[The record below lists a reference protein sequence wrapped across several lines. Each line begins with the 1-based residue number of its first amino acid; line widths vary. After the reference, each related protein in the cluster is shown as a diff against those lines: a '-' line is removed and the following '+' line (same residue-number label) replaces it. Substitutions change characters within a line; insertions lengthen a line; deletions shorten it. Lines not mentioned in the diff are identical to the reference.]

1 MGASTVF
8 QKFPLI
14 SAISPFPLNNLSALL
29 HNRLLMK
36 SILCCALLVLSVPAS
51 IASIPAAKIKT
62 VLLFGANY
70 VDLRDWAEAKHF
82 GMTWNQKEMSAEV
95 TNRWAKV
102 SFSIDSKRAT
112 VNGVTVW
119 LSHAT
124 AAIRGVVYVADR
136 DLTGSINPLLFP
148 VKSPANEKIRIIA
161 LSAGHGGKDPG
172 NQAGLHQEKQYTWLL
187 AKEVERVLEGAGMKV
202 VQVRGSDQFV
212 DPEDHAKI
220 ANKKGA
226 HLFVS
231 LHYNSVSAAAANP
244 SPKGVQT
251 YCLTPAGE
259 TPTNGGHAPSQASP
273 GNRFERRSIL
283 LAYQIQK
290 SMIHSLDAP
299 DLGVRRA
306 GFMVLRKAEMPG
318 VLVEAGFMSNPEEA
332 KKIYD
337 SKYRHEMAQAIV
349 DGILAY
355 KRLVEH

>member
-1 MGASTVF
+1 MV
-8 QKFPLI
+8 
-14 SAISPFPLNNLSALL
+14 
-29 HNRLLMK
+29 MK
-36 SILCCALLVLSVPAS
+36 AILCCALLVLGVSSSSASVRE
-51 IASIPAAKIKT
+51 AKIKT
-62 VLLFGANY
+62 VPLFGANY
-70 VDLRDWAEAKHF
+70 VDLRDWAEAKRF
-82 GMTWNQKEMSAEV
+82 GLTWNQKEMLAEL

-102 SFSIDSKRAT
+102 SFSIDSRRAT

-119 LSHAT
+119 LSRAT
-124 AAIRGVVYVADR
+124 AATHGSVYVADR

-148 VKSPANEKIRIIA
+148 VTAPAREKVRKIA
-161 LSAGHGGKDPG
+161 LSPGHGGKDPG
-172 NQAGLHQEKQYTWLL
+172 NQWGLHQEKQYTWLL
-187 AKEVERVLEGAGMKV
+187 SKEVERMLENAGLNV
-202 VQVRGSDQFV
+202 IQVRGADQFV

-220 ANKKGA
+220 ANKNGA
-226 HLFVS
+226 DLFVS
-231 LHYNSVSAAAANP
+231 LHYNSVPGTAANSNP
-244 SPKGVQT
+244 RGVQT

-259 TPTNGGHAPSQASP
+259 TPTNGGRIPAQLSP

-283 LAYQIQK
+283 LAYEIQK
-290 SMIHSLDAP
+290 AMVHSLDAP

-337 SKYRHEMAQAIV
+337 PKYRREMARAIA

>member
-1 MGASTVF
+1 MRVIFGCCI
-8 QKFPLI
+8 LI
-14 SAISPFPLNNLSALL
+14 LSALVS
-29 HNRLLMK
+29 R
-36 SILCCALLVLSVPAS
+36 ASVPA
-51 IASIPAAKIKT
+51 PVTKIKT
-62 VLLFGANY
+62 IPLFGVNY
-70 VDLRDWAEAKHF
+70 VDLHDWAEAKHF
-82 GMTWNQKEMSAEV
+82 ELTWNQKEMSAEV

-102 SFSIDSKRAT
+102 GFSIDSKRAT

-119 LSHAT
+119 LSHA
-124 AAIRGVVYVADR
+124 AAVTRGSVYVADR
-136 DLTGSINPLLFP
+136 DLTGVINPLLFP
-148 VKSPANEKIRIIA
+148 VKAPPNEKIRKIA

-172 NQAGLHQEKQYTWLL
+172 NQAGSHQEKVYTYLL
-187 AKEVERVLEGAGMKV
+187 SKEVERALEGFGLKV

-226 HLFVS
+226 DLFVS
-231 LHYNSVSAAAANP
+231 LHYNSVPVAMANA

-259 TPTNGGHAPSQASP
+259 TPTNGGRTPSQLSP
-273 GNRFERRSIL
+273 GNRFERRSVL

-290 SMIHSLDAP
+290 AMIHSLDTP